1 MKGQKMKQLK
11 KGLQAIVMAAM
22 LMTSVSGMAADK
34 AGLANVGISAVSSL
48 IGAWMT
54 FCRGG
59 VIVNMAPAWSG
70 GWAGLPNVDAAQ
82 LVAEYMVLKEMKDV
96 KDNWEPEPEKE
107 YEQAA
112 QNNGGGGGTPP
123 ENITDVT
130 LQTLPFQVASL
141 QNVGIE
147 AIGVGPDLSEIAT
160 EETRNLILSDLG
172 WLQPKGAGGTTDSD
186 SETGAGSCG
195 ASYSVCLRDMTSED
209 EVAVSSLQ
217 KVNGQNYGTAGIAHA
232 ELGLKSVQQA
242 IANDGGSGMDAGG
255 TGVSSGQAQSA
266 VAAGT
271 MSVQN
276 LSGLIGTGM
285 NTAAAMKIVAL
296 MNLELA
302 QRLNQGNMMQGSAL
316 TIEGAR
322 AFPNTKALTE

>member
-1 MKGQKMKQLK
+1 MKQLK
-11 KGLQAIVMAAM
+11 KGLQATVMAAM

-34 AGLANVGISAVSSL
+34 AGWAGAGVSAVSSL

-70 GWAGLPNVDAAQ
+70 GWAGLPNIDAAQ
-82 LVAEYMVLKEMKDV
+82 LVAEYMVLKEMKKV
-96 KDNWEPEPEKE
+96 RDNWEPEPEEE

-112 QNNGGGGGTPP
+112 RHNGGGDTPP
-123 ENITDVT
+123 EGVTDVA

-147 AIGVGPDLSEIAT
+147 AIGVGPDSSEIVT
-160 EETRNLILSDLG
+160 EETRNLILGDLG
-172 WLQPKGAGGTTDSD
+172 WLQPKGAAKGSE
-186 SETGAGSCG
+186 SETRAGSCG
-195 ASYSVCLRDMTSED
+195 ASYSVCLRDMASED

-242 IANDGGSGMDAGG
+242 IANDGGSEVGVGG
-255 TGVSSGQAQSA
+255 TGVSSDQAKSA
-266 VAAGT
+266 VVTGP

-276 LSGLIGTGM
+276 LSDLIGTGK
-285 NTAAAMKIVAL
+285 NTTAAMKIVAL